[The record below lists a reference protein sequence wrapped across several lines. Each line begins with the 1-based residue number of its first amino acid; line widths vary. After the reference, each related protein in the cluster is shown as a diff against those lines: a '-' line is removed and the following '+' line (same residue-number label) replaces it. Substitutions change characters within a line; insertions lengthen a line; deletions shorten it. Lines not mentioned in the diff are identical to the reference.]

1 MGLFSTAVVLFDKNV
16 TLLNWLLHLIT
27 GTYYWPC
34 QASATNTFNSFCK
47 ESSIVY
53 VWVGSTYTCGF
64 VLSVRLY
71 KFFFFFVL
79 WLSWSEGTQGWFL
92 LSSNLVNVSNKIL
105 PQNSILREL
114 ANTLQINRLEW
125 LHLLQCTIDIM
136 FKGADSYCPWSTA
149 VMFTAS
155 FPKVIVHSW
164 VSWALSM

>member
-1 MGLFSTAVVLFDKNV
+1 MELFSTAVVLFDKKV

-34 QASATNTFNSFCK
+34 QASAANTFNSFCK

-79 WLSWSEGTQGWFL
+79 WLSWSEGTQGWLL

-105 PQNSILREL
+105 PQNSILREV
-114 ANTLQINRLEW
+114 ANTLQINRLRMIASSPMYNW
-125 LHLLQCTIDIM
+125 YYVQRCWQLLSLV
-136 FKGADSYCPWSTA
+136 DSGNVYCQ
-149 VMFTAS
+149 
-155 FPKVIVHSW
+155 FPKSN
-164 VSWALSM
+164 SL

>member
-1 MGLFSTAVVLFDKNV
+1 MELLSTAVVLFDKKV

-34 QASATNTFNSFCK
+34 QASAANTFNSFCK
-47 ESSIVY
+47 ESYIVY

-105 PQNSILREL
+105 PQNSILREV
-114 ANTLQINRLEW
+114 ANTLQINRLRMIASSSMYNW
-125 LHLLQCTIDIM
+125 YYVQRCWQLLSLVNS
-136 FKGADSYCPWSTA
+136 GNVYCQ
-149 VMFTAS
+149 
-155 FPKVIVHSW
+155 FPKSN
-164 VSWALSM
+164 SP